1 MTEDEYKK
9 YDWKD
14 KAVLDSFTERILIDL
29 YATIAGITSGYLSR
43 LQEEFGYS
51 KDCAQH
57 EIMMI
62 DTSARNA
69 VSYTYHIYD
78 KRKEDEE

>member
-9 YDWKD
+9 HNWKD
-14 KAVLDSFTERILIDL
+14 KSVLDSFTERALLEL
-29 YATIAGITSGYLSR
+29 YTTIAGITSGYLSK
-43 LQEEFGYS
+43 LQKDFGYS

-62 DTSARNA
+62 DTFARNM
-69 VSYTYHIYD
+69 VSDAYHIYNN
-78 KRKEDEE
+78 RKEDEK